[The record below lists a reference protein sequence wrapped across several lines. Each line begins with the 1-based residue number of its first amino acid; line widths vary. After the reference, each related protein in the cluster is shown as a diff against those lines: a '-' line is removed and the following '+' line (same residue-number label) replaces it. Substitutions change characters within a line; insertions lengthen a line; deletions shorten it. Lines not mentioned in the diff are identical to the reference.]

1 MEHFSWFSLI
11 PGINLLPDHTAA
23 ATFVAAV
30 LVLLAMRARG
40 QLHAAA
46 DPVVPDETLT
56 ARNFMEIFV
65 EWFAQLSDSVI
76 GPGGRRYAHVY
87 GTFFLFILFANFLG
101 LVPGFS
107 PPTSN
112 LNVTLGLGLSSFV
125 LFNYFGIQA
134 QGVGPYL
141 KHFMGPVL
149 FVAPLIFILE
159 VIAALIRPVTLG
171 LRLGANMSA
180 DHLVIGM
187 FTDLTKL
194 FVPVLFYGLGA
205 LVCLLQTFV
214 FTLLS
219 LIYVSLAVAGH
230 DDHGHGEH
238 AVEHAHGHH

>member
-1 MEHFSWFSLI
+1 MGHFSWFSLI
-11 PGINLLPDHTAA
+11 PGLNALPDHTAA
-23 ATFVAAV
+23 ATLVAVFLIVLAV
-30 LVLLAMRARG
+30 RARG
-40 QLHAAA
+40 QLQAAT

-65 EWFAQLSDSVI
+65 DWFASLADTVI

-101 LVPGFS
+101 LVPGFN

-112 LNVTLGLGLSSFV
+112 LNVTLALGLCSFV
-125 LFNYFGIQA
+125 LFNYFGIRE
-134 QGVGPYL
+134 QGAGPYL

-149 FVAPLIFILE
+149 FVAPLIFVLE
-159 VIAALIRPVTLG
+159 VIAAVIRPLTLG
-171 LRLGANMSA
+171 LRLAANMSA

-194 FVPVLFYGLGA
+194 FIPVLFYCLGA
-205 LVCLLQTFV
+205 LVCLLQAFV

-230 DDHGHGEH
+230 GDEHGHAEPAH
-238 AVEHAHGHH
+238 AGHH

>member
-1 MEHFSWFSLI
+1 MLI
-11 PGINLLPDHTAA
+11 LLAVRARNQLAA
-23 ATFVAAV
+23 AP
-30 LVLLAMRARG
+30 
-40 QLHAAA
+40 
-46 DPVVPDETLT
+46 DPAVPDRTLT

-65 EWFAQLSDSVI
+65 EWFASLSDTVI

-87 GTFFLFILFANFLG
+87 GAFFLFILFANFLG

-112 LNVTLGLGLSSFV
+112 LNVTLGLGLCSFV

-134 QGVGPYL
+134 QGAGPYF

-149 FVAPLIFILE
+149 FVAPLIFVLE
-159 VIAALIRPVTLG
+159 LIGACIRPVTLG
-171 LRLGANMSA
+171 LRLAANMTA

-194 FVPVLFYGLGA
+194 FVPVAFYALGA
-205 LVCLLQTFV
+205 LVCLLQAFV

-219 LIYVSLAVAGH
+219 LIYVSLAVSGH
-230 DDHGHGEH
+230 DEHHGE
-238 AVEHAHGHH
+238 AEHAHAHH

>member
-1 MEHFSWFSLI
+1 MEHHFSWFSLI
-11 PGINLLPDHTAA
+11 PGINMLPDHTAA
-23 ATFVAAV
+23 AMFVAV
-30 LVLLAMRARG
+30 ILVLFAMRARK
-40 QLHAAA
+40 QLAAAA
-46 DPVVPDETLT
+46 DPVVPDRTLT

-65 EWFAQLSDSVI
+65 EWFASLADSVI

-87 GTFFLFILFANFLG
+87 GTFFLFILFSNFLG

-112 LNVTLGLGLSSFV
+112 LNVTLGLGLCSFV

-134 QGVGPYL
+134 QGAGPYF

-149 FVAPLIFILE
+149 FVAPLIFVLE
-159 VIAALIRPVTLG
+159 VIGAFIRPVTLG
-171 LRLGANMSA
+171 LRLAANMTA
-180 DHLVIGM
+180 DHLVIGI

-194 FVPVLFYGLGA
+194 FVPVLFYALGA

-219 LIYVSLAVAGH
+219 LIYVALAVSGH
-230 DDHGHGEH
+230 DEHQGH
-238 AVEHAHGHH
+238 AEHAHGHH